1 MLQRHWLDE
10 WMEIDMLGAH
20 CQAGVEAASTD
31 EGILR
36 RSYKEA
42 GAQEMPSYLK
52 HCMLAGVKLHRG
64 PSLDQVGP
72 VRLPG

>member
-1 MLQRHWLDE
+1 MG
-10 WMEIDMLGAH
+10 IDMLGAH

-31 EGILR
+31 EGILW
-36 RSYKEA
+36 RSCKEA
-42 GAQEMPSYLK
+42 GAQEILSYLK
-52 HCMLAGVKLHRG
+52 RSMLAGVKLPRG